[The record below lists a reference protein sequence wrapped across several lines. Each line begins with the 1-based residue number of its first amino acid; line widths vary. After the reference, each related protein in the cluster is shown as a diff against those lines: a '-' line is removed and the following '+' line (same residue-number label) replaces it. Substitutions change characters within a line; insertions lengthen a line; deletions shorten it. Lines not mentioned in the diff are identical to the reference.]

1 MNYTSQ
7 EEHDH
12 FEGAAEQSVP
22 QEPVT
27 PTDKILEE
35 FEERYANA
43 GIIGDRKFKEY
54 LPHTFQDIK
63 DFISSSINQAIA
75 EERAR
80 VRGIIDWELTPH
92 GYESDDKYMEH
103 FACELKEKYK
113 NKILSSLDT
122 LTDKE

>member
-1 MNYTSQ
+1 MKIPDTITAKVREFDIRESLPFTLSFAKRNPDEIETIV
-7 EEHDH
+7 
-12 FEGAAEQSVP
+12 A
-22 QEPVT
+22 
-27 PTDKILEE
+27 DKI
-35 FEERYANA
+35 NA
-43 GIIGDRKFKEY
+43 RVNEAIHEAVLDVRRE
-54 LPHTFQDIK
+54 T
-63 DFISSSINQAIA
+63 IA

>member
-1 MNYTSQ
+1 MKIPDTIKAKVLEFREKFPDKANGIKAGTYVNMTT
-7 EEHDH
+7 
-12 FEGAAEQSVP
+12 FLEQA
-22 QEPVT
+22 
-27 PTDKILEE
+27 LEE
-35 FEERYANA
+35 VLAE
-43 GIIGDRKFKEY
+43 DRE
-54 LPHTFQDIK
+54 
-63 DFISSSINQAIA
+63 
-75 EERAR
+75 R

>member
-22 QEPVT
+22 QKPMTNTE
-27 PTDKILEE
+27 KMLEE

-63 DFISSSINQAIA
+63 AFISTSIQQAIA

-80 VRGIIDWELTPH
+80 VREMIE
-92 GYESDDKYMEH
+92 KK
-103 FACELKEKYK
+103 KEPTDG
-113 NKILSSLDT
+113 SGSLGWWGAT
-122 LTDKE
+122 KH